1 MNKQYTP
8 VTNIGS
14 VSLLMTFIVLCLAV
28 FATLSL
34 SGSISEYRYS
44 QKIAEHNQE
53 YYQASSTA
61 TQTLREI
68 DRLLHAAYSSSP
80 DIYYEVIEEQLT
92 SLGTFTLDFGA
103 DRHTVSYEVP
113 IGSSQCLQVCLSL
126 NEPAGL
132 NDGFYR
138 IVTWQEVPSSLWNGD
153 DSLNLL
159 TL

>member
-1 MNKQYTP
+1 MNRRYSP
-8 VTNIGS
+8 ITNIGS

-34 SGSISEYRYS
+34 SASISEYQYS
-44 QKIAEHNQE
+44 LKIAEHNQE
-53 YYQASSTA
+53 YYQASSAA

-92 SLGTFTLDFGA
+92 SMGTFTLNFGA
-103 DRHTVSYEVP
+103 DKHAVSYEVP
-113 IGSSQCLQVCLSL
+113 ISDSQLLRVCLSL
-126 NEPAGL
+126 NEPSEL
-132 NDGFYR
+132 KDGFYK
-138 IVTWQEVPSSLWNGD
+138 ITTWQEVPSSLWNGD